1 MRKTR
6 RSKRPVVSDYSKVR
20 RKSALLR
27 GAPKILSNPIPKRSI
42 KLRWERNLII
52 PHVVKRQLVARKSRI
67 RKDPLAHTRM
77 IEPVRRIHSCNY
89 RKDMMRKL
97 AAQVKASGGSL
108 ARWRKT
114 LSNKSSN
121 DCRSN

>member
-1 MRKTR
+1 MRKIR

-20 RKSALLR
+20 RKSALILD
-27 GAPKILSNPIPKRSI
+27 AKILKSPIPKRSI
-42 KLRWERNLII
+42 KLRWEPIVLK
-52 PHVVKRQLVARKSRI
+52 PQLVARKPRI

-121 DCRSN
+121 DCRSK